1 MKDKVKKILS
11 SKEWT
16 FADLA
21 NMGELVKQFSEEIY
35 NELNAREKLELVWNL
50 DVADDE
56 HHFMKFGNYFNILV
70 LEQIQI
76 QVSSTLKEQLL
87 TANVN
92 FSNNEN
98 KEDNKNEISKRSVGR
113 KSSKKRTANEK
124 KDSEE

>member
-1 MKDKVKKILS
+1 MKDKVNKILS
-11 SKEWT
+11 SREWT

-21 NMGELVKQFSEEIY
+21 NMSELVKQFSEEIY
-35 NELNAREKLELVWNL
+35 NELNAKEKLELVWNL

-76 QVSSTLKEQLL
+76 QVASILQEQLL

-92 FSNNEN
+92 FNEN
-98 KEDNKNEISKRSVGR
+98 KEDETNEISERSLGG
-113 KSSKKRTANEK
+113 KSPTKRTANETN
-124 KDSEE
+124 DSEE

>member
-1 MKDKVKKILS
+1 MKDKVNKILS
-11 SKEWT
+11 SREWT

-21 NMGELVKQFSEEIY
+21 NMSELVKQFSEEIY
-35 NELNAREKLELVWNL
+35 NELNAKEKLELVWNL

-76 QVSSTLKEQLL
+76 QVASILQEQLL

-92 FSNNEN
+92 FNEN
-98 KEDNKNEISKRSVGR
+98 KEDETNEVSESSLDGEPPKRGKTVSKNRNKD
-113 KSSKKRTANEK
+113 KK
-124 KDSEE
+124 